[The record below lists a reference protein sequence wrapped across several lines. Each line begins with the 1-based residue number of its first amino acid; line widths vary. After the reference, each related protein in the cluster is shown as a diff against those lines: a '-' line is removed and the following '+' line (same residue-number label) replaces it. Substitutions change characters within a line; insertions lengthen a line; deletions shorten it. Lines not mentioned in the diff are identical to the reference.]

1 MLNTLWVDKYRP
13 KSFKDIVGQHRI
25 RVQLENLVKSKNL
38 PNLLLNGPSGTGKS
52 STAEVITRELYREA
66 WEGNFIEL
74 NASDAFE
81 RGKKYLATTDPF
93 SRFYD
98 ESKGLL
104 DNFKHAINRIA
115 GINPLGAEFRILFI
129 NDADALMVDAQQ
141 ALRRIIERYN
151 HTCKFI
157 FATRRPSKVIVPI
170 RSRCLNIP
178 FRRLESNVVFDY
190 LKKISGLEG
199 FQASDELAYAVT
211 HLSDGDLRK
220 ALTIL
225 QLVQKNENEADDL
238 TVVYELSKIIREPAI
253 QSLLELSLNNEPLK
267 AIEMLDNLLVNNGFN
282 GQEIVDQ
289 LRRSA
294 QSFGLNHDS
303 VAKIFQILGKVD
315 FNLIDCSNERIQL
328 EALIFG
334 LTMIICRS

>member
-13 KSFKDIVGQHRI
+13 KSFKDIVGQHRV

-38 PNLLLNGPSGTGKS
+38 PNLFLSGPSGTGKS
-52 STAEVITRELYREA
+52 STAEVIARELYRES
-66 WEGNFIEL
+66 WDGNFIKL
-74 NASDAFE
+74 NASDVFE
-81 RGKKYLATTDPF
+81 GGKKYLATTEPF
-93 SRFYD
+93 SHFHD

-104 DNFKHAINRIA
+104 DNFKHSINRIA
-115 GINPLGAEFRILFI
+115 GISPLGAEFRILFI

-151 HTCKFI
+151 HTCKFV

-199 FQASDELAYAVT
+199 FQASDELASAVT
-211 HLSDGDLRK
+211 HLSEGDLRK
-220 ALTIL
+220 ALTIF
-225 QLVQKNENEADDL
+225 QLVQKNENEANDL
-238 TVVYELSKIIREPAI
+238 TAVYELSKIIREPVI
-253 QSLLELSLNNEPLK
+253 QSLLELPLNNEPLE
-267 AIEMLDNLLVNNGFN
+267 AIKMLDKLLVNNGFN
-282 GQEIVDQ
+282 GQEIVEQ

-294 QSFGLNHDS
+294 RSSGLNHDL

-315 FNLIDCSNERIQL
+315 FNLTNCLNERIQL

>member
-25 RVQLENLVKSKNL
+25 RVQLENLVKSRTF

-81 RGKKYLATTDPF
+81 RGKKYLATTNPF

-104 DNFKHAINRIA
+104 DNFKHVINRIA
-115 GINPLGAEFRILFI
+115 GVNPLGAEFRILFI
-129 NDADALMVDAQQ
+129 NDADALTVDAQQ

-151 HTCKFI
+151 HTCKFF

-178 FRRLESNVVFDY
+178 FRRLESNVIVDY
-190 LKKISGLEG
+190 LKKISDLEG
-199 FQASDELAYAVT
+199 FRASNELVSTIA

-220 ALTIL
+220 ALTIF
-225 QLVQKNENEADDL
+225 QLVQTNENEADDL
-238 TVVYELSKIIREPAI
+238 TVVYELSKAIREPAI

-267 AIEMLDNLLVNNGFN
+267 AIEMLDTLLVNNGFN

-328 EALIFG
+328 EALIFE
-334 LTMIICRS
+334 LTMVICRS